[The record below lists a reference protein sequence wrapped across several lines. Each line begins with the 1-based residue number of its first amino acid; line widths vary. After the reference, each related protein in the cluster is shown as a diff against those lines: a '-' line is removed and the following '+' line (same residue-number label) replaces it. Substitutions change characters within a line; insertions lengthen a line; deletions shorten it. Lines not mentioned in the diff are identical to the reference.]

1 MKTNL
6 FKFKKLKK
14 NKIVLEEEVI
24 DSPFLLFLEKYK
36 KYIILLLIILALIS
50 AIISV
55 YFAIGNIKESSK
67 IVTNVN
73 HVVVDFNSD
82 STINSVNMKPITGG
96 QALKEFYDRYG
107 NIGLREGIVFVVKE
121 VSYKNGIIIYYSD
134 GSAKIV
140 SDTGYITRVSSLE
153 NGDYGVKENGDIIIG
168 ASTKYIS
175 VEDTTVLSDGTVIIY
190 YSDNSCE
197 VVVSSKKIT
206 MLVRNS
212 DRLVIENNRLVS
224 ISPSGVSEILK
235 EDKNHGYKIN
245 YYEDGTI
252 KITHG
257 NEVYIVRN
265 SEDID
270 LSNMTFP
277 NNNHATILR
286 EVSLK
291 DGSKI
296 IYYTDGSTEILKKN
310 ESIMVRRS
318 KDIVYTEKQI
328 IEIVD
333 TAYANETLIKDSLG
347 KNVTYLNNGGA
358 LIKNPDGTYEY
369 VYENSDIK
377 YNDDGS
383 IKDGLETIEEIAHKT
398 TPDGTI
404 VINLEDGNSII
415 IDDKGYRIVETDKI
429 IYDGKGNIK
438 GIEGEIDN
446 GDDSSMSE
454 SNFVIEN
461 IGSDDVNYMVVLEL
475 SDNYT
480 DYAPVKLNPIYL
492 RYNIVVDSNYLEN
505 QLFNKKL
512 EIGTKLQGDVTIDKE
527 TYILY
532 EGSLKSGS
540 KAEVNF
546 GTWLDYDDITND
558 YKNSVFV
565 GTIKV
570 YSETIE

>member
-50 AIISV
+50 AIISI

-96 QALKEFYDRYG
+96 QAMKEFYDRYG

-153 NGDYGVKENGDIIIG
+153 NGDYGVKENGNIIIG

-197 VVVSSKKIT
+197 VVVPSKKIT

-265 SEDID
+265 SEDVD

-286 EVSLK
+286 KVSLK

-296 IYYTDGSTEILKKN
+296 IYYTDGSAEILKKN

-318 KDIVYTEKQI
+318 KDIVYTEKRI

-347 KNVTYLNNGGA
+347 KTVTYLNNGGA

-369 VYENSDIK
+369 VYENGDIK

-383 IKDGLETIEEIAHKT
+383 IKDGLDTVEEIAHKT

-429 IYDGKGNIK
+429 IYDGNGNIK
-438 GIEGEIDN
+438 GIEGEIDSS
-446 GDDSSMSE
+446 GDSSMSE

-461 IGSDDVNYMVVLEL
+461 IGSDNVNYMVVIEL

-492 RYNIVVDSNYLEN
+492 RYNIVVDSTYLEN
-505 QLFNKKL
+505 QLFSKKL